1 MPRPVLLVVED
12 EAITRLGLVD
22 ALEDAGFELLEASNA
37 DEAIAILET
46 RNDIRIVLTDIEMP
60 GSMNGLK
67 LAAAIR
73 GRWPPIELIL
83 LSGAVTPKE
92 LPERAVFFPKPFR
105 IANLIG
111 AVRSF
116 LP

>member
-92 LPERAVFFPKPFR
+92 LPAVFFPKPFQM
-105 IANLIG
+105 ANLIG